1 MILNFV
7 APEAEVPQTAIID
20 FLVAISVL
28 PMAAF
33 TTISVLG
40 GSNGLSQWMKDKEDV
55 LENLSQQSLPEPKEN
70 EEKIDINEE
79 KIDINEKSFD
89 IISTDEKDD
98 EGSRMIDMPFDLFD

>member
-1 MILNFV
+1 LNFV
-7 APEAEVPQTAIID
+7 APKAEVPQTAIID

-40 GSNGLSQWMKDKEDV
+40 GSNGLSQWMKDKEDD

-70 EEKIDINEE
+70 EEIITQNEE
-79 KIDINEKSFD
+79 KIDFNEKKID
-89 IISTDEKDD
+89 IISMDTKDE
-98 EGSRMIDMPFDLFD
+98 EGSIMIDVPFDLFD